1 MISES
6 YAQRIKD
13 YIKDVIKNNDVMN
26 SQKTLPADFVAMSA
40 AAKLFTKSALMGMDG
55 SVRHYEF
62 EEIPNVEDIENL
74 PFTEA
79 VEYLKKR
86 SVLSKVDYEKLS
98 DKLRFRA
105 FTASR
110 IADGDLLK
118 RINTEL
124 IKNVDSGDG
133 LKSFLSMTK
142 DELLSKVGMGA
153 NQGWYWETVYRT
165 NVQTAYNVGRA
176 MAFEQD
182 KPLAYELIAIDDNR
196 TTDICRPYATKRVVL
211 ASDDPFW
218 KTHWPPFHFNCRTTV
233 RAIYDESELPEH
245 FESVQDVPSAKGF
258 GEYPLNTDSW
268 WQELESQ
275 STRAKDYGIQE
286 EIEEARK
293 ILTNRKKQS
302 KFEIKNKANIEKF
315 EFYKIDLNK
324 EDKKLFKDEYNKAT
338 IEAKAF
344 ISKYGKKMRMN
355 CYENTGGYYAPF
367 DNKIHFNIN
376 TPRAESIDF
385 GYKKNMI
392 TFFHEFGHWLDYN
405 AMGDGKYIR
414 DGLPKLKELLTKDAL
429 DYVNNFIKEKDFIK
443 NFIRNTKQ
451 EKLLMQKISI
461 DIWKNS
467 STNSNISD
475 IFEGIT
481 NGKILDG
488 YGHGLSYW
496 KRPMQLEKEVVAEM
510 FETMATGGVRKEA
523 MVKYFPTAYNY
534 FENYMKDLLK

>member
-1 MISES
+1 
-6 YAQRIKD
+6 
-13 YIKDVIKNNDVMN
+13 MN

-118 RINTEL
+118 RINAEL

-142 DELLSKVGMGA
+142 DDLLSKVGMGA

-275 STRAKDYGIQE
+275 SARAKDYGIQE
-286 EIEEARK
+286 EILGASDILIKHKTIVETKKIGFITKGDKMSFEQADGGKSNPFFSLGNGFKDNCQTCVASFEARIRGFRVRAK
-293 ILTNRKKQS
+293 EYSDNDKYFKRLANNPARAFIDPYTRHHPKWLDDNMFNSWKDAVGYVIKTVKRGQRYIMQFKWKSCDYGHIISVIRTKKG
-302 KFEIKNKANIEKF
+302 KLF
-315 EFYKIDLNK
+315 FYDPQDGCIWEK
-324 EDKKLFKDEYNKAT
+324 EDFEDLFKY
-338 IEAKAF
+338 
-344 ISKYGKKMRMN
+344 IS
-355 CYENTGGYYAPF
+355 F
-367 DNKIHFNIN
+367 DNKYMQPRFLRVDHLQLDENI
-376 TPRAESIDF
+376 
-385 GYKKNMI
+385 
-392 TFFHEFGHWLDYN
+392 L
-405 AMGDGKYIR
+405 KY
-414 DGLPKLKELLTKDAL
+414 
-429 DYVNNFIKEKDFIK
+429 V
-443 NFIRNTKQ
+443 
-451 EKLLMQKISI
+451 
-461 DIWKNS
+461 
-467 STNSNISD
+467 
-475 IFEGIT
+475 
-481 NGKILDG
+481 
-488 YGHGLSYW
+488 
-496 KRPMQLEKEVVAEM
+496 LE
-510 FETMATGGVRKEA
+510 ETDE
-523 MVKYFPTAYNY
+523 
-534 FENYMKDLLK
+534 

>member
-1 MISES
+1 
-6 YAQRIKD
+6 
-13 YIKDVIKNNDVMN
+13 MN

-62 EEIPNVEDIENL
+62 EEIPDIEDIENL

-118 RINTEL
+118 RINAEL
-124 IKNVDSGDG
+124 IENVDSGDG
-133 LKSFLSMTK
+133 LKSFLSLTK
-142 DELLSKVGMGA
+142 DELLNKVGMGA

-275 STRAKDYGIQE
+275 SVRAKDYGIQE
-286 EIEEARK
+286 EILGAKNVLINKKEIKKIGNILKGTEMTFDEADGGRVNPFFGHAKGFSKNCQSCVATFEARLRGFRVIAK
-293 ILTNRKKQS
+293 SYDDTSVVFKRLSGNPARAFIDPFTRTHPKWLEAPIFNDWKDGLNYVKKTVKRNQRYIMTFKWKDVGGHVIS
-302 KFEIKNKANIEKF
+302 VIKPNKGSLF
-315 EFYKIDLNK
+315 FYDPQNACIYEK
-324 EDKKLFKDEYNKAT
+324 EDFRYLFE
-338 IEAKAF
+338 
-344 ISKYGKKMRMN
+344 R
-355 CYENTGGYYAPF
+355 
-367 DNKIHFNIN
+367 
-376 TPRAESIDF
+376 IDF
-385 GYKKNMI
+385 SKEY
-392 TFFHEFGHWLDYN
+392 FQ
-405 AMGDGKYIR
+405 
-414 DGLPKLKELLTKDAL
+414 PKLLRVDHLYL
-429 DYVNNFIKEKDFIK
+429 DENILKYVLEA
-443 NFIRNTKQ
+443 
-451 EKLLMQKISI
+451 
-461 DIWKNS
+461 
-467 STNSNISD
+467 
-475 IFEGIT
+475 
-481 NGKILDG
+481 
-488 YGHGLSYW
+488 SY
-496 KRPMQLEKEVVAEM
+496 E
-510 FETMATGGVRKEA
+510 
-523 MVKYFPTAYNY
+523 
-534 FENYMKDLLK
+534 

>member
-62 EEIPNVEDIENL
+62 EEIPDIEDIENL

-118 RINTEL
+118 RINAEL
-124 IKNVDSGDG
+124 IENVDSGDG
-133 LKSFLSMTK
+133 LKSFLNLTK
-142 DELLSKVGMGA
+142 DELLDKVGMGA

-275 STRAKDYGIQE
+275 SARAKDYGIQE

-293 ILTNRKKQS
+293 ILIESNWKTGRSVGAMARRFYVDVSTEVKMPNGIPAWYIKEGSEVSGIKVIAQGENGGKES
-302 KFEIKNKANIEKF
+302 KR
-315 EFYKIDLNK
+315 KIDDIKRLIKQYPKRNGKLTSPKDWYKVRGTAILYNGETK
-324 EDKKLFKDEYNKAT
+324 EEMKAE
-338 IEAKAF
+338 IHYY
-344 ISKYGKKMRMN
+344 YGKDVGKV
-355 CYENTGGYYAPF
+355 EF
-367 DNKIHFNIN
+367 K
-376 TPRAESIDF
+376 
-385 GYKKNMI
+385 YK
-392 TFFHEFGHWLDYN
+392 
-405 AMGDGKYIR
+405 R
-414 DGLPKLKELLTKDAL
+414 Q
-429 DYVNNFIKEKDFIK
+429 IK
-443 NFIRNTKQ
+443 
-451 EKLLMQKISI
+451 
-461 DIWKNS
+461 
-467 STNSNISD
+467 
-475 IFEGIT
+475 
-481 NGKILDG
+481 
-488 YGHGLSYW
+488 
-496 KRPMQLEKEVVAEM
+496 
-510 FETMATGGVRKEA
+510 
-523 MVKYFPTAYNY
+523 
-534 FENYMKDLLK
+534 

>member
-62 EEIPNVEDIENL
+62 EEIPDIEDIENL

-118 RINTEL
+118 RINAEL

-275 STRAKDYGIQE
+275 SARAKDYGIQE

-293 ILTNRKKQS
+293 ILIQTGARSEIINSLETDDVLKQKKIETEYYNNIRNSHNSRDELILKISKNCRKSYEHIEKIIEHIFIKKHHFANGRYE
-302 KFEIKNKANIEKF
+302 KFDTDPDIIRALERLKTGEYTDTDLLLLNHEFTELTFMKNKKYNIYEIAHEMANEK
-315 EFYKIDLNK
+315 
-324 EDKKLFKDEYNKAT
+324 YNWQ
-338 IEAKAF
+338 EA
-344 ISKYGKKMRMN
+344 IHN
-355 CYENTGGYYAPF
+355 ENVQ
-367 DNKIHFNIN
+367 
-376 TPRAESIDF
+376 
-385 GYKKNMI
+385 KN
-392 TFFHEFGHWLDYN
+392 
-405 AMGDGKYIR
+405 
-414 DGLPKLKELLTKDAL
+414 
-429 DYVNNFIKEKDFIK
+429 
-443 NFIRNTKQ
+443 IRNK
-451 EKLLMQKISI
+451 K
-461 DIWKNS
+461 
-467 STNSNISD
+467 
-475 IFEGIT
+475 
-481 NGKILDG
+481 
-488 YGHGLSYW
+488 
-496 KRPMQLEKEVVAEM
+496 
-510 FETMATGGVRKEA
+510 
-523 MVKYFPTAYNY
+523 
-534 FENYMKDLLK
+534 

>member
-1 MISES
+1 
-6 YAQRIKD
+6 
-13 YIKDVIKNNDVMN
+13 MN

-62 EEIPNVEDIENL
+62 EEIPDIEDIENL

-118 RINTEL
+118 RINAEL

-182 KPLAYELIAIDDNR
+182 KPLAYELIAIDDSR

-245 FESVQDVPSAKGF
+245 FESVQDVPSTKGF

-275 STRAKDYGIQE
+275 SARAKDYGIQE

-293 ILTNRKKQS
+293 ILINKVQTQVSDFVSVKNIKSANKYAKKTLGILHADYKGVS
-302 KFEIKNKANIEKF
+302 IEAANEWNKGLFENFKKFPELKERFGFVGECHARNIAMKNKFYEIKTKEYLEKF
-315 EFYKIDLNK
+315 RIKESKLSDIVLKPYVKRIVSDEWKIFSK
-324 EDKKLFKDEYNKAT
+324 YIA
-338 IEAKAF
+338 
-344 ISKYGKKMRMN
+344 ISKETIAQSYSPISGWQKEFAGITTNKDIVKNYSNYLKIAERNVANKYHPVGTASLKADLDHEIGHQLDSMLDIRKDTVIFN
-355 CYENTGGYYAPF
+355 LWKNLTPNQVTNGLSEYAWNNSNPQPIGEF
-367 DNKIHFNIN
+367 IAEAWSEYCNNS
-376 TPRAESIDF
+376 TPRFIAKTVGDRILEI
-385 GYKKNMI
+385 YK
-392 TFFHEFGHWLDYN
+392 L
-405 AMGDGKYIR
+405 
-414 DGLPKLKELLTKDAL
+414 
-429 DYVNNFIKEKDFIK
+429 
-443 NFIRNTKQ
+443 
-451 EKLLMQKISI
+451 
-461 DIWKNS
+461 WK
-467 STNSNISD
+467 
-475 IFEGIT
+475 
-481 NGKILDG
+481 K
-488 YGHGLSYW
+488 
-496 KRPMQLEKEVVAEM
+496 
-510 FETMATGGVRKEA
+510 
-523 MVKYFPTAYNY
+523 
-534 FENYMKDLLK
+534 

>member
-62 EEIPNVEDIENL
+62 EEIPNVDDIENL

-118 RINTEL
+118 RINEQL

-275 STRAKDYGIQE
+275 SARAKDYGIQE
-286 EIEEARK
+286 EILGAKNVLINKKEIKKIGNILKGAEMTFDEADGGRVNPFFDQTEIFSKNCQSCVAAFEARLRGFRVMAK
-293 ILTNRKKQS
+293 SYDDTS
-302 KFEIKNKANIEKF
+302 VV
-315 EFYKIDLNK
+315 
-324 EDKKLFKDEYNKAT
+324 FKRLARNPAR
-338 IEAKAF
+338 AF
-344 ISKYGKKMRMN
+344 IDPFTRTHPEWLKAPDFNDWKDGLNYVKKTVKRNQRYIMTFKWKDGDGHVISVIKPN
-355 CYENTGGYYAPF
+355 KGSLFFYDPQDGNIYEREDFRYLF
-367 DNKIHFNIN
+367 EH
-376 TPRAESIDF
+376 IDF
-385 GYKKNMI
+385 SKEY
-392 TFFHEFGHWLDYN
+392 FQ
-405 AMGDGKYIR
+405 
-414 DGLPKLKELLTKDAL
+414 PKLLRVDHLHL
-429 DYVNNFIKEKDFIK
+429 DENILKYVLEA
-443 NFIRNTKQ
+443 
-451 EKLLMQKISI
+451 
-461 DIWKNS
+461 
-467 STNSNISD
+467 
-475 IFEGIT
+475 
-481 NGKILDG
+481 
-488 YGHGLSYW
+488 SY
-496 KRPMQLEKEVVAEM
+496 E
-510 FETMATGGVRKEA
+510 
-523 MVKYFPTAYNY
+523 
-534 FENYMKDLLK
+534 